1 MANGDE
7 NIQLNDN
14 DPVNRNDQVN
24 ENQNEQQANENQNEQ
39 QVNPPEGE
47 NKENQANKNV
57 SDDIY
62 VEMFI
67 EKLKTFNEMY
77 KTKISKD
84 KLVSTVS
91 DAWKLLTDEDQTKK
105 LEGKKQLNG
114 LFDAILEHAFE
125 VEKKAAYNESR
136 FPEYAEIITSSNN
149 LVRAA
154 MFSFTDLY
162 RDKSRAP
169 LFAETAFG
177 GMSGD
182 EMVKL
187 TEANGFWKLDQKS
200 DEAWEIQSENAK
212 EIANEWLT
220 KKNPHQSMID
230 EMNDIIE
237 NNKNGNFERK
247 DYKDVL
253 NKLAA
258 AEWLLINDDKMMLVD
273 SNDPYQKTPRWDN
286 RYWKAITSAREA
298 MGIPKHISMR
308 ELIQGNYSVMQ
319 KTMQNVNYHKDQ
331 IETKICNPEKRA
343 AIDSMEKQNEE
354 FVIQSA
360 KIAENRVPNDNN
372 IKNMEM
378 NGDRIRISIVEEDE
392 YLKAKNMPRDMSTF
406 VIEKSKEMSFEMSGK
421 NNVV

>member
-1 MANGDE
+1 MANGNE
-7 NIQLNDN
+7 NNQ
-14 DPVNRNDQVN
+14 VNVNDQVN
-24 ENQNEQQANENQNEQ
+24 ENDQANINNQANENQNEQ
-39 QVNPPEGE
+39 QVNPPNNVNEE
-47 NKENQANKNV
+47 NPASKKV
-57 SDDIY
+57 SEDIY

-67 EKLKTFNEMY
+67 DKVKTFNEMY

-84 KLVSTVS
+84 KLASTVS
-91 DAWKLLTDEDQTKK
+91 DAWKLLTDEDQAKK

-114 LFDAILEHAFE
+114 LFDAILEHTFE

-136 FPEYAEIITSSNN
+136 FPEYAEIITSSNE
-149 LVRAA
+149 LLRAA

-162 RDKSRAP
+162 RDESKKS
-169 LFAETAFG
+169 LFTETAFG
-177 GMSGD
+177 GMSGE
-182 EMVKL
+182 EML
-187 TEANGFWKLDQKS
+187 RFTEADGFWKLDQKS
-200 DEAWEIQSENAK
+200 DEAWEVQSENAK
-212 EIANEWLT
+212 EIANEWLN
-220 KKNPHQSMID
+220 KKNPHQTMID
-230 EMNDIIE
+230 EMNAIIE
-237 NNKNGNFERK
+237 NNKNGNFDRK

-258 AEWLLINDDKMMLVD
+258 AEWLLINDDKMMIVD
-273 SNDPYQKTPRWDN
+273 SNDPYQKTPKWDN

-319 KTMQNVNYHKDQ
+319 KTMQNANYHKDQ

-360 KIAENRVPNDNN
+360 KIAENRVPNDNHL
-372 IKNMEM
+372 KNMEM
-378 NGDRIRISIVEEDE
+378 NENRVRISIVEEDE

-406 VIEKSKEMSFEMSGK
+406 VVEKSKEMSFEMGGK
-421 NNVV
+421 K

>member
-7 NIQLNDN
+7 NIQ
-14 DPVNRNDQVN
+14 V
-24 ENQNEQQANENQNEQ
+24 NENQNEQ
-39 QVNPPEGE
+39 QVNPPNNVNEE
-47 NKENQANKNV
+47 NPASKKV
-57 SDDIY
+57 SEDIY

-84 KLVSTVS
+84 KLASTVS
-91 DAWKLLTDEDQTKK
+91 DAWKLLTDEDQAKK

-162 RDKSRAP
+162 RDESKKS
-169 LFAETAFG
+169 LFTETAFG
-177 GMSGD
+177 GMSGE
-182 EMVKL
+182 EML
-187 TEANGFWKLDQKS
+187 RFTEADGFWKLDQKS
-200 DEAWEIQSENAK
+200 DEAWEVQSENAK
-212 EIANEWLT
+212 EIANEWLN
-220 KKNPHQSMID
+220 KKNPHQTMID
-230 EMNDIIE
+230 EMNAIIE
-237 NNKNGNFERK
+237 NNKNGNFDRK

-258 AEWLLINDDKMMLVD
+258 AEWLLINDDKMMIVD
-273 SNDPYQKTPRWDN
+273 SNDPYQKTPKWDN

-319 KTMQNVNYHKDQ
+319 KTMQNANYHKDQ

-343 AIDSMEKQNEE
+343 SIDSMEKQNEE

-360 KIAENRVPNDNN
+360 KIAENRVPNDNHL
-372 IKNMEM
+372 KNMEM
-378 NGDRIRISIVEEDE
+378 NENRVRISIVEEDE
-392 YLKAKNMPRDMSTF
+392 YLKAKNSPRDMSTF
-406 VIEKSKEMSFEMSGK
+406 VVENNKQMSFEIGGK
-421 NNVV
+421 K